1 MNCNPVITA
10 EDFSTIH
17 NGLCDLRQVCDRLD
31 GVLSPELYQLL
42 IRARDEIRR
51 GLDSA
56 YEQDDRAFV
65 KKSRHYDQ
73 VKQELGTTDSE
84 WSIYEVANMAD
95 RHPFEGA
102 DRVVYRSHWGP
113 KPVSVSVNGLSW
125 AALWVAAN
133 RCIRDSGDGHHVF
146 IEHFEPDA
154 EDPRTLLLS
163 TGS

>member
-1 MNCNPVITA
+1 MNINPQLTA
-10 EDFSTIH
+10 EEFRSVH
-17 NGLCDLRQVCDRLD
+17 NGLCDLRAACERLED
-31 GVLSPELYQLL
+31 VIAPHLHKLL
-42 IRARDEIRR
+42 LQARDQIRD
-51 GLDSA
+51 GLQGA
-56 YEQDDRAFV
+56 YDQEERAFV
-65 KKSRHYDQ
+65 AKQKHYDQ
-73 VKQELGTTDSE
+73 VKKELDTTHSE
-84 WSIYEVANMAD
+84 WSIYEVDNMAD

-125 AALWVAAN
+125 SALWMAAN
-133 RCIRDSGDGHHVF
+133 ACIRDSGDSHHVF